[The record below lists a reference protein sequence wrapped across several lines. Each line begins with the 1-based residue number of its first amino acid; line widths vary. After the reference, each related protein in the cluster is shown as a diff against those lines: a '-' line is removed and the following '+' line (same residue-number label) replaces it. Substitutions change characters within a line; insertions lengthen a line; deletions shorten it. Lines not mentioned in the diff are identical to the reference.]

1 MEEAFFPLALKTG
14 KPLLGICRGIQL
26 MNALLGGSLW
36 QDLPKEFPSGVNHHE
51 TPPYDKVAHPV
62 SIRPGNPL
70 YDAVGVTEMGVN
82 SYHHQAVKTL
92 GRGLQIAATAPD
104 GVVGGGAPAG
114 APVLPGGAVA
124 PGVFPPDRREQP
136 EDF

>member
-36 QDLPKEFPSGVNHHE
+36 QDLPKEFPSEVNHHE

-92 GRGLQIAATAPD
+92 GRGASDRGHRPPTGWWRRCTCRGTGSAWGCSGTRSF
-104 GVVGGGAPAG
+104 PA
-114 APVLPGGAVA
+114 
-124 PGVFPPDRREQP
+124 
-136 EDF
+136 